1 MACAPLSSLPEIAA
15 RFREAMHAAGVP
27 IDEPELDLSG
37 KLVRFH
43 VPGDKKARR
52 DGWYQAH
59 ADGNPTVVFG
69 WWGHVD
75 TQSVSLFDAA
85 TLTPEERAAHAQRI
99 EAARQQRQR
108 EEAQRRNKAA
118 GIACTIWDKASPA
131 PADAAYLVRKGVAAH
146 VLRVATWRKWIQGEA
161 GQWQECQY
169 PGALLVPLRNIKG
182 ELRNLQ
188 AILPGKDLPGGRD
201 KDFLSGG
208 EKAGCFHL
216 LGTPEAGRPL
226 LVCEGWATGASL
238 HECTG
243 HAVAVAFDC
252 GNLAAVALALRG
264 AWPDAALLIAGDND
278 AHTEGNPGATKAR
291 EAAAATAARWCV
303 PDFAGLDEADK
314 PTDFN
319 DLHALAGADAVARQI
334 AAAALDA
341 SPCTAQPEQSEQAPG
356 KSAPVHASAPA
367 KAEAAGSAD
376 AGATEGHGTRFELRP
391 DGVHYI
397 KAGYDGKNERYREDP
412 PVKVCGY
419 LEAVAMV
426 RDRHGRGW
434 CRLLALRDHDG
445 KTRRMLLPDSALEG
459 EGREVTKPLRDAG
472 LWVADNKSALLK
484 MYINQSR
491 PALRA
496 RLTARV
502 GWHEDCEQPGL
513 WSFVFPD
520 EQTPCLAPEGA
531 EPWLFE
537 AKGSGHALFK
547 ARGTLEDW
555 RQHVGKLASGNSRL
569 IVALCAGLASGVT
582 WLHPNIPGGLHW
594 AGGSS
599 LGKSALL
606 YAVASLCGAPEYR
619 RTWMQTGTAVEWL
632 AAGHSDCPLLL
643 DELKQAGNPRDV
655 AQAAYMLA
663 SGAGKGRGAAA
674 GGLRESVEFR
684 ALFQSNGEI
693 GLEQFLREQN
703 ERSYAGQSVRFCE
716 LPGDAGK
723 GLGCWDDVGALL
735 APEDAES
742 EAAKQAAGA
751 RYTDLIR
758 AQAARHYGTAYPA
771 WLRYVAEHREAL
783 SDEFAKMLPLFERA
797 HLSNEAGGQA
807 RRVLVRFAAFALA
820 GEAATAAGILP
831 LQPGEA
837 AQAVGR
843 VFKEWVAAFGGESNQ
858 EPRRMV
864 AQVREWI
871 QRYGPTR
878 LGDWRANYVE
888 DTRHAR
894 PADCGGWRRPTKE
907 TESLNREHHVFE
919 FLIYPGVFAAE
930 LCAGFEPKQVA
941 HELHKRG
948 LLICPP
954 VGKDGKRRTQ
964 SLAREPGAGKPSRF
978 YLIAPQILEGED
990 GGADA

>member
-1 MACAPLSSLPEIAA
+1 MKRKPLSLPEIAA

-27 IDEPELDLSG
+27 IDEPELDLTG

-43 VPGDKKARR
+43 VPGDKKGRK

-59 ADGNPTVVFG
+59 ADGNPTICFG

-75 TQSVSLFDAA
+75 TLAVSLFDAA

-118 GIACTIWDKASPA
+118 GIACTIWNKASPA
-131 PADAAYLVRKGVAAH
+131 PADAAYLLRKGIGPHA
-146 VLRVATWRKWIQGEA
+146 LRVANWRKWVQGEA

-169 PGALLVPLRNIKG
+169 PGALLVPLINAKG

-188 AILPGKDLPGGRD
+188 AIMPGKDLPGGRD

-216 LGTPEAGRPL
+216 IGTPEAGRPL
-226 LVCEGWATGASL
+226 LVCEGYATGASL
-238 HECTG
+238 YECTG
-243 HAVAVAFDC
+243 HATALAFDC
-252 GNLAAVALALRG
+252 GNLKAVALALRS
-264 AWPDAALLIAGDND
+264 AWPDAVLLIAGDND
-278 AHTEGNPGATKAR
+278 AHTEGNPGASKAR
-291 EAAAATAARWCV
+291 EAAEATGARWCV
-303 PDFAGLDEADK
+303 PDFAGLDEAGK

-319 DLHALAGADAVARQI
+319 DLHALAGADAVACQI
-334 AAAALDA
+334 SAALDA
-341 SPCTAQPEQSEQAPG
+341 SPCTAQPEQIGQAPG
-356 KSAPVHASAPA
+356 TPAPVHTSASSE
-367 KAEAAGSAD
+367 KNAESID
-376 AGATEGHGTRFELRP
+376 DSNATEGHGTRFELRP

-397 KAGYDGKNERYREDP
+397 KAGYDRNDRYREDP
-412 PVKVCGY
+412 PAKVCGY

-445 KTRRMLLPDSALEG
+445 KARRMLLPDSALEG

-496 RLTARV
+496 RLSSRV
-502 GWHEDCEQPGL
+502 GWHEDVEQPGL

-520 EQTPCLAPEGA
+520 DQIATIAPQGA

-555 RQHVGKLASGNSRL
+555 KQHVGMLARGNSRL

-582 WLHPNIPGGLHW
+582 FLHPNIPGGLHW

-674 GGLRESVEFR
+674 GGLRETVEFR

-716 LPGDAGK
+716 LPGDARK

-735 APEDAES
+735 APEDAER
-742 EAAKQAAGA
+742 EDAKQAAGA
-751 RYTDLIR
+751 RFTDEIR
-758 AQAARHYGTAYPA
+758 AQAAKHYGTAYPA
-771 WLRYVAEHREAL
+771 WLRYVAEHREELAE
-783 SDEFAKMLPLFERA
+783 EFAKMLPIFERA
-797 HLSNEAGGQA
+797 HLSESAGGQA

-820 GEAATAAGILP
+820 GESATAAGILP

-843 VFKEWVAAFGGESNQ
+843 VFKEWIAAFGGEGNQ
-858 EPRRMV
+858 EPRRM
-864 AQVREWI
+864 AEQVREWV
-871 QRYGPTR
+871 QRYAHTR
-878 LGDWRANYVE
+878 LADMRRSWVD
-888 DTRHAR
+888 DTHTAR
-894 PADCGGWRRPTKE
+894 PADCGGWKRPTKE
-907 TESLNREHHVFE
+907 TAAQDQKEHVFE
-919 FLIYPGVFAAE
+919 YLIYPSVFEAE
-930 LCAGFEPKQVA
+930 LCKGFNPAQVVQELERRGMLTRPHAGS
-941 HELHKRG
+941 
-948 LLICPP
+948 
-954 VGKDGKRRTQ
+954 DGKRRWKVQ
-964 SLAREPGAGKPSRF
+964 AREPGAEKPSRF
-978 YLIAPQILEGED
+978 YLLTPRILEGEE
-990 GGADA
+990 DAEA